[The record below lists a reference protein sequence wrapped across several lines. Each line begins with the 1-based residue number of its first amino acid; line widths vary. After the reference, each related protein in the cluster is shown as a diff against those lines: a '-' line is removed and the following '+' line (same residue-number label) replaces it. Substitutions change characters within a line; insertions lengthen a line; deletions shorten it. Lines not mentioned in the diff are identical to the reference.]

1 MGLMHDM
8 GVIFYSSRVEDKVK
22 KVEKGAHAVCERMRR

>member
-1 MGLMHDM
+1 MGLIHDVA
-8 GVIFYSSRVEDKVK
+8 VIFYSSRVED